1 MKVGALV
8 RMNRSELID
17 TSLMDTRGLGIVA
30 EEAPYPQ
37 WSGRLW
43 LVWWSESREFAW
55 EKIELLEVIE

>member
-1 MKVGALV
+1 MKEGALV
-8 RMNRSELID
+8 RMNRSSIF
-17 TSLMDTRGLGIVA
+17 SKGLGIVA

-43 LVWWSESREFAW
+43 LVWWSESRKFSW

>member
-8 RMNRSELID
+8 QMNCPELID
-17 TSLMDTRGLGIVA
+17 TSLMDPRGLGIVA

-43 LVWWSESREFAW
+43 LVWWSESRKFTW
-55 EKIELLEVIE
+55 EKIEELGVIS